1 MRTKRTVH
9 AMKESTRP
17 EGSPV
22 VVGVDGSPESI
33 LALKWANT
41 LAPTL
46 GATITAVIAWHLE
59 SMYGPF
65 ASSDWDP
72 EYTAQQVIETALV
85 HAFGDKPP
93 DGIGSKIVRGQPAK
107 VLLDLAESAQL
118 LVLGSRGHG
127 GFAGL
132 LLGSVSSACAA
143 HATCPVLVVHTET
156 KQERLTSPA
165 QGFQG
170 GDDEPAGKA

>member
-1 MRTKRTVH
+1 
-9 AMKESTRP
+9 MKESTRP
-17 EGSPV
+17 EGTPI

-33 LALKWANT
+33 LALKWADT

-46 GATITAVIAWHLE
+46 GASITAVIAWHLD

-65 ASSDWDP
+65 VSSDWDP

-85 HAFGDKPP
+85 QTFGDTPP
-93 DGIGSKIVRGQPAK
+93 EGLTSKIIRGQPAK

-118 LVLGSRGHG
+118 LVVGSRGHG

-132 LLGSVSSACAA
+132 LMGSVSSACAE
-143 HATCPVLVVHTET
+143 HATCPVLVVHTAKKRKRQTIPGE
-156 KQERLTSPA
+156 
-165 QGFQG
+165 GFQS
-170 GDDEPAGKA
+170 GDDEPAGKV